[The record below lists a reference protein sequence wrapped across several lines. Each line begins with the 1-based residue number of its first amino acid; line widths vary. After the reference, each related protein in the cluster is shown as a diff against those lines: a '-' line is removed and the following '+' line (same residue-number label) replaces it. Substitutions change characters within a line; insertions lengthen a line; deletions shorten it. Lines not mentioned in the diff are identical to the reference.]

1 MKILFAS
8 RAPFTYNRVCVLTT
22 GLDRVA
28 PDAYELHAI
37 AAKEKASAARLRER
51 ARAADLVYVPPF
63 RHRDVHFAR
72 ANAEGRPVLFDPL
85 IGNYLT
91 RVEDYGWWWR
101 RPFARYRDRKY
112 FSAAD
117 HLVFDTEAHRRWTCD
132 AYGFGGSEGSRER
145 SLTHV
150 LHIGADT
157 EQWRPGPPKPP
168 GAPLTVGFYGS
179 LVPLQ
184 GFGTVLRAVL
194 ELQSDPA
201 LRFVLVGDHGT
212 RPELA
217 DLRARLDPARVTLH
231 DQLPYERLAEEVA
244 GFDIAL
250 GVFGESR
257 KADVVIPNKLYHY
270 AAVGAA
276 IVTREAEALTEVFT
290 PGEDVVT
297 VPAGRPE
304 VLAKAVRELARG
316 GGLRQNLGARARD
329 LMERQYAAERVA
341 QRFLDVC
348 ARVVGGA
355 GHARTHLR

>member
-8 RAPFTYNRVCVLTT
+8 RAPFTYNRVRVLTA

-37 AAKEKASAARLRER
+37 QAKDEASAARLRER
-51 ARAADLVYVPPF
+51 ARAADLIYVPPF

-72 ANAEGRPVLFDPL
+72 TNAEGRPVLFDPL

-101 RPFARYRDRKY
+101 KPFARYRDRKY

-117 HLVFDTEAHRRWTCD
+117 HLVFDTEAHRRWTCEK
-132 AYGFGGSEGSRER
+132 YGFGDSR
-145 SLTHV
+145 THV

-157 EQWRPGPPKPP
+157 EQWRPGPPKPD
-168 GAPLTVGFYGS
+168 GSPLTVGFYGS

-184 GFGTVLRAVL
+184 GFATVLRAVL
-194 ELQSDPA
+194 ELQSVPA
-201 LRFVLVGDHGT
+201 LRFVLIGDHGT

-231 DQLPYERLAEEVA
+231 DQLPYARLAEEVA
-244 GFDIAL
+244 QFDIAL
-250 GVFGESR
+250 GIFGESR

-276 IVTREAEALTEVFT
+276 IVTREAAALREVFT
-290 PGEDVVT
+290 PGQDIVT
-297 VPAGRPE
+297 VPAARPE
-304 VLAKAVRELARG
+304 VLAKAVRELAG
-316 GGLRQNLGARARD
+316 EGGLRQNLGA
-329 LMERQYAAERVA
+329 AAETLLRERYDADRVA
-341 QRFLDVC
+341 ERFLEIC
-348 ARVVGGA
+348 TRVVG
-355 GHARTHLR
+355 

>member
-8 RAPFTYNRVCVLTT
+8 RAPFTYNRVRVLTA

-28 PDAYELHAI
+28 PGAYELHAI
-37 AAKEKASAARLRER
+37 QAKDEASAARLRER

-63 RHRDVHFAR
+63 RHRDVHFAK

-117 HLVFDTEAHRRWTCD
+117 ALLFDTEAHRRWTCGM
-132 AYGFGGSEGSRER
+132 YGFGESR
-145 SLTHV
+145 THV

-157 EQWRPGPPKPP
+157 ELWRPGPPKPP
-168 GAPLTVGFYGS
+168 GTPLTVGFYGS

-184 GFGTVLRAVL
+184 GFATVLRAVL
-194 ELQSDPA
+194 GLQSDPA

-231 DQLPYERLAEEVA
+231 DQLPYARLAEEVA
-244 GFDIAL
+244 NFDIAL
-250 GVFGESR
+250 GVFGGSR

-276 IVTREAEALTEVFT
+276 IVTREATALTEVFT
-290 PGEDVVT
+290 PGQDVVT

-304 VLAKAVRELARG
+304 VLAKAVRELAG
-316 GGLRQNLGARARD
+316 EGGLRQHLGTRARG
-329 LMERQYAAERVA
+329 LMCERYGAETVA
-341 QRFLDVC
+341 RRFLALC
-348 ARVVGGA
+348 ERCLA
-355 GHARTHLR
+355 